1 MFAFIHNLQFFPKL
15 DRDDQRKWQ
24 FLETKLTQL
33 GTNSYNMMKRFTGGG
48 IPNFQSILVHVVIL
62 EQLHMLLLKEWW
74 LRFMIDYYH
83 RNLFFSMAQI

>member
-1 MFAFIHNLQFFPKL
+1 MEEAKVLREKTTTPCG
-15 DRDDQRKWQ
+15 
-24 FLETKLTQL
+24 EL
-33 GTNSYNMMKRFTGGG
+33 GTNSYILKTRFTGGG